1 MHLYNYLINVED
13 SCPVLSDD
21 EYKQLT
27 EKFPENKTVDI
38 DDSSVTQ
45 IAIKKR
51 EYFVNYFNQQ
61 SIDKLNNV

>member
-21 EYKQLT
+21 EYKKLT
-27 EKFPENKTVDI
+27 EKFRENKTVDI